1 MLGSDAWDRW
11 LDRDITDG
19 EAVVDLLRPAPDD
32 LLELWPVS
40 PRVNSARNDDAR
52 LIEREDPLT
61 LFG

>member
-1 MLGSDAWDRW
+1 M
-11 LDRDITDG
+11 TDG

-40 PRVNSARNDDAR
+40 PRVNSARHDDAR